1 MTEVNPLLNGTL
13 AGKIAQK
20 LDAADG
26 SKDGKINA
34 SIWNE
39 FVADKGGKT
48 IKESIDVVSAMNSI
62 TTYVVRNAAKAGKAV
77 DELAKEWLG
86 IEISKGT
93 AGTEETGAA
102 QTPTTPEPPTE
113 SPEETAVQEASTVNK
128 EQAAKDAESV
138 KVTVPSPKR
147 TVQKPKNKAEVDS
160 IIKNQKEGREV
171 ANKIRNALNSLT
183 PPFSPGDV
191 DKAEETLKL
200 ITKDNVVYVLEA
212 FPDIVDC
219 IDGVNALGYG
229 FDKDEVI
236 KYVLTPLGQK
246 GDEYGWG
253 SGKGENRIT
262 LSQYYKE
269 NAGSW
274 SLDKIKENINE
285 YCKNFTSK
293 ERDKVKT
300 YNEQMTQY
308 NKETT
313 KINDFNKNKKP
324 KAQKTFDDANKFLAE
339 VANMEPKPEVIG
351 DKDWKHVALPDGRWI
366 QVYYDE
372 NGEICDIYISHDT
385 TPDIEE
391 GGSTYDGFDVIYT
404 SEKAECNYDHCNSSF
419 EGIITSGYDFEKL
432 KALTEKIFG

>member
-62 TTYVVRNAAKAGKAV
+62 TTYVVKNASKAEKAV
-77 DELAKEWLG
+77 NDLAKEWLG
-86 IEISKGT
+86 
-93 AGTEETGAA
+93 TESTEGAA
-102 QTPTTPEPPTE
+102 TQTPTTPPPAATGTQPTE
-113 SPEETAVQEASTVNK
+113 SSEETPAPGASSVNQ
-128 EQAAKDAESV
+128 EQAAQDAESV
-138 KVTVPSPKR
+138 KVTVPTPKR
-147 TVQKPKNKAEVDS
+147 TVQKPENKAEVDS

-219 IDGVNALGYG
+219 IDGVDALGYG

-236 KYVLTPLGQK
+236 KYVLTPLAQK
-246 GDEYGWG
+246 GDDYGWG

-269 NAGSW
+269 HADSW
-274 SLDKIKENINE
+274 SLDTIKEKIN
-285 YCKNFTSK
+285 NVSK
-293 ERDKVKT
+293 DIASSEREKVKM
-300 YNEQMTQY
+300 YNAHMALY
-308 NKETT
+308 NKETA
-313 KINDFNKNKKP
+313 KINDFNKTKNQRLRKHLMMLINSL
-324 KAQKTFDDANKFLAE
+324 QKSQIWSLNRK
-339 VANMEPKPEVIG
+339 
-351 DKDWKHVALPDGRWI
+351 
-366 QVYYDE
+366 
-372 NGEICDIYISHDT
+372 
-385 TPDIEE
+385 
-391 GGSTYDGFDVIYT
+391 
-404 SEKAECNYDHCNSSF
+404 
-419 EGIITSGYDFEKL
+419 
-432 KALTEKIFG
+432 